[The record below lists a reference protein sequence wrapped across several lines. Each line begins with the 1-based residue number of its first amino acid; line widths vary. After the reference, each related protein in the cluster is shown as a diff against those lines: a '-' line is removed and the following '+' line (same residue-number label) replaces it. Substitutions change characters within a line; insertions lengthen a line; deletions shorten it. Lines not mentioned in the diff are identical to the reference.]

1 MLKEVYG
8 EFILK
13 KGSILY
19 HSSDELFR
27 IQSEKDKPMLFCTF
41 HPSEYGMMGDYLTLI
56 KLKKTVS
63 LFFMIEDF
71 KKARIYSALSTLTN
85 NPNANLSKK
94 HKDQLIIF
102 SKELK
107 KEGFNGWFS
116 SIENKGAVEVALIN
130 DESLFEVI
138 KSEDFINNW
147 KNGNINCNKINL
159 KNWGRKYEIC
169 TIESPV
175 KMNLNSRYENMIH
188 KYMEYEIE
196 SKLVNNY
203 VFQVILKNSI
213 IKYHDFEYQKI
224 SWL

>member
-85 NPNANLSKK
+85 HPNANLSKK
-94 HKDQLIIF
+94 HKDQLIIY

>member
-41 HPSEYGMMGDYLTLI
+41 HPSEYGMIGDYLTLI
-56 KLKKTVS
+56 KLKKSVS

-85 NPNANLSKK
+85 HPNANLSKK
-94 HKDQLIIF
+94 HKDQLIIY

-116 SIENKGAVEVALIN
+116 SIENKGTVEVALIN

-159 KNWGRKYEIC
+159 KDWGRKYEIC
-169 TIESPV
+169 TIESLV

-213 IKYHDFEYQKI
+213 IKYHNYDYQKI
-224 SWL
+224 SWV

>member
-1 MLKEVYG
+1 MLNEVYG

-13 KGSILY
+13 EGSILY

-41 HPSEYGMMGDYLTLI
+41 HPSEYGMIGDYLTLI
-56 KLKKTVS
+56 KLKKSVS

-85 NPNANLSKK
+85 HPNANLSKK

-159 KNWGRKYEIC
+159 KDWGRKYEIC
-169 TIESPV
+169 TIGSPV

-196 SKLVNNY
+196 SKLLNNY
-203 VFQVILKNSI
+203 VFQVILKNAI
-213 IKYHDFEYQKI
+213 IKYHNYDYQKI